1 MGTTPAANPKPA
13 IGLKFL
19 NAKLIKNPL
28 MKKPTPLPL
37 RILALILSL
46 LIALLL
52 SFYYG
57 TDQPSQRDWDADRH
71 NLPDIDSLQQRIQTD
86 LFDDKSAP
94 IESLGTD
101 IDQIMD
107 PEAMDAKL
115 AGLTKNVTTLRQPTV
130 QELNDFYQQHQAD
143 YREFSNFSFRHLLFS
158 SIKYGGSAYQQAEQV
173 LAQIKAGQL
182 PTEADKY
189 QGTSD
194 QVADKFGSS
203 FADKLLTLALD
214 SQADQCWTE
223 PTASKLGVHLVCI
236 DNAVLGKIPSL
247 EEVRSQVINDWRFA
261 VVEKGSD

>member
-1 MGTTPAANPKPA
+1 
-13 IGLKFL
+13 
-19 NAKLIKNPL
+19 
-28 MKKPTPLPL
+28 MKKLQPYPLSL
-37 RILALILSL
+37 RILALVLSL
-46 LIALLL
+46 LVALLL
-52 SFYYG
+52 SFYWV

-94 IESLGTD
+94 IEAVGTD

-115 AGLTKNVTTLRQPTV
+115 AGLTKNVTTLRQPTE
-130 QELNDFYQQHQAD
+130 QELIDFYRQHQAD
-143 YREFSNFSFRHLLFS
+143 YREFSNFSFRHMLFS

-173 LAQIKAGQL
+173 LAQIRAGQP
-182 PTEADKY
+182 PTKAVKY

-203 FADKLLTLALD
+203 FADKLLALTLGSPAE
-214 SQADQCWTE
+214 QCWTE

-236 DNAVLGKIPSL
+236 DNAVLGKVPTL
-247 EEVRSQVINDWRFA
+247 EEVRLQVINDWRFA
-261 VVEKGSD
+261 VVEKASE

>member
-1 MGTTPAANPKPA
+1 MTQLFPKPSFKQLLV
-13 IGLKFL
+13 IV
-19 NAKLIKNPL
+19 LIVV
-28 MKKPTPLPL
+28 T
-37 RILALILSL
+37 ALSVAFWLSQN
-46 LIALLL
+46 
-52 SFYYG
+52 S
-57 TDQPSQRDWDADRH
+57 TPSQKDWDANRQ
-71 NLPDIDSLQQRIQTD
+71 NLPDIDALEKRIEIN
-86 LFDDKSAP
+86 LFGEEAP
-94 IESLGTD
+94 ATQGMGAD
-101 IDQIMD
+101 IDQPLDM
-107 PEAMDAKL
+107 EAMEAKL
-115 AGLTKNVTTLRQPTV
+115 AGLTKNVTTLRQPTA

-194 QVADKFGSS
+194 QVAEKFGSS

-214 SQADQCWTE
+214 SQAEQCWTE

>member
-1 MGTTPAANPKPA
+1 
-13 IGLKFL
+13 
-19 NAKLIKNPL
+19 

-52 SFYYG
+52 SFYCG

-86 LFDDKSAP
+86 LFDDNSAP

-101 IDQIMD
+101 IDQIID

-194 QVADKFGSS
+194 QVAEKFGSG

-214 SQADQCWTE
+214 SQAEQCWTE
-223 PTASKLGVHLVCI
+223 LTASKLGVHLVCI

>member
-1 MGTTPAANPKPA
+1 
-13 IGLKFL
+13 
-19 NAKLIKNPL
+19 

-115 AGLTKNVTTLRQPTV
+115 AGLTKNVTTLRQPTA

-158 SIKYGGSAYQQAEQV
+158 SIKYGGTAYQQAEQV

-194 QVADKFGSS
+194 QVAETFGSS
-203 FADKLLTLALD
+203 FADKLLALALD
-214 SQADQCWTE
+214 SQAEQCWTE

>member
-158 SIKYGGSAYQQAEQV
+158 SIKYGGTAYQQAEQV

-194 QVADKFGSS
+194 QVAEKFGSS

-214 SQADQCWTE
+214 SQAEQCWTE

>member
-1 MGTTPAANPKPA
+1 
-13 IGLKFL
+13 
-19 NAKLIKNPL
+19 
-28 MKKPTPLPL
+28 MKKLQPYPLSL
-37 RILALILSL
+37 RILALVLSL
-46 LIALLL
+46 LTALLL
-52 SFYYG
+52 SFYWV

-71 NLPDIDSLQQRIQTD
+71 NLPDIDSLQQRIQSD

-94 IESLGTD
+94 IEAVGTD

-115 AGLTKNVTTLRQPTV
+115 AGLTKNVTTLRQPTE
-130 QELNDFYQQHQAD
+130 QELIDFYRQHQAD

-158 SIKYGGSAYQQAEQV
+158 SIKYGGSAYQQAEQI
-173 LAQIKAGQL
+173 LSQIRAGQP
-182 PTEADKY
+182 PTEAVKY

-194 QVADKFGSS
+194 QVAEKFGSS
-203 FADKLLTLALD
+203 FADKLLALTLD
-214 SQADQCWTE
+214 SQAEQCWTE

-261 VVEKGSD
+261 VVEKASD

>member
-46 LIALLL
+46 LIAFLL
-52 SFYYG
+52 SFYCG

-101 IDQIMD
+101 IDQIID

-194 QVADKFGSS
+194 QVAEKFGSS

-214 SQADQCWTE
+214 SQAEQCWTE

>member
-1 MGTTPAANPKPA
+1 
-13 IGLKFL
+13 
-19 NAKLIKNPL
+19 

-115 AGLTKNVTTLRQPTV
+115 AGLTNSHTLGYLT
-130 QELNDFYQQHQAD
+130 
-143 YREFSNFSFRHLLFS
+143 
-158 SIKYGGSAYQQAEQV
+158 QV
-173 LAQIKAGQL
+173 PCKAR
-182 PTEADKY
+182 
-189 QGTSD
+189 
-194 QVADKFGSS
+194 
-203 FADKLLTLALD
+203 
-214 SQADQCWTE
+214 
-223 PTASKLGVHLVCI
+223 
-236 DNAVLGKIPSL
+236 
-247 EEVRSQVINDWRFA
+247 VRMS
-261 VVEKGSD
+261 